1 MKLVKFKDLELDEI
15 HYRYMNSGEEEQ
27 DVICACCGGVFEAGE
42 EGVTFQILD
51 DYDLSEEEIMKI
63 MEE

>member
-15 HYRYMNSGEEEQ
+15 HYGYKNEEG
-27 DVICACCGGVFEAGE
+27 DIVCACCEGIFETEE
-42 EGVTFQILD
+42 EGITFQVLD
-51 DYDLSEEEIMKI
+51 DYSLSEEEIMKI